1 VSYATLDDLQR
12 ILSPAELTQLA
23 DDDGDGIPDAVVIE
37 RALADAQAEVDGYIG
52 TRHPVPLPNPPALV
66 RRLTVDLA
74 IWNLYN
80 RRDLVTDARKAQA
93 EAARKL
99 LNNIA
104 QGTVTLGLPRSEQAS
119 PPPAMV
125 ASERRFTRDSTEG
138 F

>member
-1 VSYATLDDLQR
+1 MYIALADLQR
-12 ILSPAELTQLA
+12 ILTPAELTQLA
-23 DDDGDGIPDAVVIE
+23 DDDGDGTPDAAVVE
-37 RALADAQAEVDGYIG
+37 RAIADAQAEVDGYVG
-52 TRHPVPLPNPPALV
+52 TRYPVPLQSPPALV
-66 RRLTVDLA
+66 RRLTQDLA

-93 EAARKL
+93 DAARKL

-104 QGTVTLGLPRSEQAS
+104 QGTVTLGLPKSEQAS